1 MTLYR
6 LNWILRRTIDTSDV
20 NSNSERFWLGP
31 LPLQRPYVSR
41 RRRLNRGAIVVRTS
55 PANRTRSF
63 VLAWAR
69 GHSLNIQPGFRTAFF
84 FVGMSHRGPA
94 PRCDICK
101 LALIPARC
109 CRESVADRSNL
120 VRNHVSG
127 GRYTCGK
134 AFFFFNRPPSTVL
147 TPLLPTWALRHVP
160 RSRTFVSRP
169 SPTSWRTFTL
179 HETYVTHRIRRV

>member
-31 LPLQRPYVSR
+31 LSRQRPCVS
-41 RRRLNRGAIVVRTS
+41 RRRLNRTGFACEPYTVFRSRVDPGAQFEYT
-55 PANRTRSF
+55 
-63 VLAWAR
+63 
-69 GHSLNIQPGFRTAFF
+69 GFRTVFF

-94 PRCDICK
+94 PRYDICK

-134 AFFFFNRPPSTVL
+134 AFFFIVRPTVS
-147 TPLLPTWALRHVP
+147 TPLVPTITWALT
-160 RSRTFVSRP
+160 SVSRP
-169 SPTSWRTFTL
+169 SPTSWQTFTL
-179 HETYVTHRIRRV
+179 HGAFVTHRIRRD